1 MLSLSRIRRCCH
13 RRTAAQRR
21 SVRPPDRCL
30 ALLLRK
36 LQTHHQ
42 SHKQKILKQNPAR
55 KILNKSHLK
64 LWPLGVEIFAHK
76 KTGPRCG
83 GRGKSDIFSALQN
96 ALINN
101 ALKSSK
107 IYTVL
112 AKKCSYSGKIIP
124 AVKNV
129 PARTCS

>member
-1 MLSLSRIRRCCH
+1 MPI
-13 RRTAAQRR
+13 TA
-21 SVRPPDRCL
+21 VRYGKPGR
-30 ALLLRK
+30 
-36 LQTHHQ
+36 
-42 SHKQKILKQNPAR
+42 
-55 KILNKSHLK
+55 
-64 LWPLGVEIFAHK
+64 AHK
-76 KTGPRCG
+76 KTGLRCG

-124 AVKNV
+124 AVKKKRPGKNLLLMGV
-129 PARTCS
+129 D